1 MAPFYVRGH
10 LHKIRITKG
19 RLKLRTKTKKNGM
32 KSKVMQ
38 ERLNRLKME
47 MEEISDEQKNV
58 REGQRQIR
66 DKIEAIESDCGEL
79 KKETKMIIQ
88 QSARIQVKLALIF
101 RILKARE
108 ECDSATAANLTQ
120 LLR

>member
-1 MAPFYVRGH
+1 MNIINCLIDFSYTFGQ
-10 LHKIRITKG
+10 
-19 RLKLRTKTKKNGM
+19 KKNGM

-120 LLR
+120 LLREIVEMEKVIG